1 MPSQRGETP
10 QLLAAANSHHAL
22 VDFFMHSSNAK
33 AADVEHNTVLLW
45 LCRHPGADQ
54 QAAVRRVLALL
65 KKGANVNAR
74 NKVGVLCSL
83 APPPPPLRLRLTSR
97 CAMLCYAVLCYAVL
111 VVCLCLCCAVVCLCC
126 AVAST
131 RSRRVTRHCWP
142 RLATVAH
149 AWSRCCS
156 MHEPTSRL
164 RTR

>member
-83 APPPPPLRLRLTSR
+83 APPPPPSASASPRAVLC
-97 CAMLCYAVLCYAVL
+97 CAMLCCAMLCWWCACACAVLWCACAVL
-111 VVCLCLCCAVVCLCC
+111 LLQHGAGG
-126 AVAST
+126 
-131 RSRRVTRHCWP
+131 
-142 RLATVAH
+142 
-149 AWSRCCS
+149 
-156 MHEPTSRL
+156 
-164 RTR
+164 